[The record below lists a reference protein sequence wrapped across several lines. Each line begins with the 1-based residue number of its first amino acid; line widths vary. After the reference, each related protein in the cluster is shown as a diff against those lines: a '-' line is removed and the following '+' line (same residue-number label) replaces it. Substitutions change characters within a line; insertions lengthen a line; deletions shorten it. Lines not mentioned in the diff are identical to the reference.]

1 MNKLEIAC
9 VIIGFI
15 CMLCNLDMEIKGT
28 HKTVVVANV
37 FALIRSL
44 IYLAMILIP
53 MYFRFWR

>member
-9 VIIGFI
+9 VIIGCI
-15 CMLCNLDMEIKGT
+15 CMLCDDMEIKGS

-37 FALIRSL
+37 FSLIKSL
-44 IYLAMILIP
+44 IYLAMILVP